1 MISQNS
7 SGNPSVVAS
16 VLIWLSCVA
25 TPTLHEFDLD
35 PSRTVG
41 PHPKPKP
48 IETLTM
54 TRASAT
60 QATRRIVSSS
70 SDSSSDSSLDC
81 AEDMLTPDGDEARA
95 AIGRKQ
101 VPRYLQERQM
111 TASLDECMGAVRE
124 CQDKLLCAW
133 LPPSVTWESQQELP
147 YKPIRSRKGKIK
159 YRGPELT
166 LQLRRSD
173 VLHVEFAAQTD
184 DRLSKVV
191 QRFNSPNRLRAAV
204 LREMSGK
211 GISDEDY
218 TPGFLWRLQPQP
230 CKPAAEPAVKKSK
243 KAKAAADIAHLWEQ
257 CRVGVGGVDI
267 DSSHSTPTEQ
277 REDEQSNPCNTLG
290 TSARNVASGTG
301 GSASAKKEWDRHL
314 FLIAEIEGA
323 AQVLGR
329 VGSPARTLLK
339 SNSRDSLQSLGSCNM
354 LFSSLAD
361 HLVHASSTIEKRF
374 RAKPR

>member
-1 MISQNS
+1 MSQDPK
-7 SGNPSVVAS
+7 GKPSAVAS
-16 VLIWLSCVA
+16 VLMWLSCVA
-25 TPTLHEFDLD
+25 TPTLHELELD

-41 PHPKPKP
+41 PHLEPKP

-60 QATRRIVSSS
+60 QAPRRIVSSS
-70 SDSSSDSSLDC
+70 SESSADSSLDC
-81 AEDMLTPDGDEARA
+81 TEDMLTPDGDEARA
-95 AIGRKQ
+95 AVESKQ
-101 VPRYLQERQM
+101 VPRYLQERQIA
-111 TASLDECMGAVRE
+111 TSLDERMDEIRE
-124 CQDKLLCAW
+124 CQDKLLRAW
-133 LPPSVTWESQQELP
+133 LPPPVTWESQQELP

-173 VLHVEFAAQTD
+173 VLHVEFAAQID

-211 GISDEDY
+211 GVSDEDY

-230 CKPAAEPAVKKSK
+230 CKPAAEPVSKKSK

-267 DSSHSTPTEQ
+267 DSSHFTPTEQ
-277 REDEQSNPCNTLG
+277 REDEQSNPYNTLG

-374 RAKPR
+374 RAKPP